1 MAVCACCE
9 CKYFLDRKKYLSSGP
24 SDHAYCLF
32 PHLHVFLKELVLSFK
47 EIMISFH
54 LDIHFH
60 LPSVLFFKKLIG
72 NVQPEVND
80 WFSKQKNIIKSKMSG
95 PNKGNS

>member
-1 MAVCACCE
+1 MCACCE
-9 CKYFLDRKKYLSSGP
+9 CKYFLDRENLSYGP
-24 SDHAYCLF
+24 FDYAHCLL

-47 EIMISFH
+47 EITVSFH
-54 LDIHFH
+54 LDINFH

-80 WFSKQKNIIKSKMSG
+80 WFSKQKNIIKSKLSV
-95 PNKGNS
+95 PIKGKG